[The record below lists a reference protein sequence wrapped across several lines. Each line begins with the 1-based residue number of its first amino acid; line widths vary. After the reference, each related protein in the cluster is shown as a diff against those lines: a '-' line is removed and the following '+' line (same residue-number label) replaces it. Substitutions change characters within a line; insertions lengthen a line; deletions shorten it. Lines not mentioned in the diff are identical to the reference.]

1 MNLPDIYFEPEWG
14 QLYAEKDN
22 GIYSKFV
29 FENESGLVYYS
40 FIKRKIDI
48 VIDGMSYYDIITPYG
63 FGGPIVLQCK
73 EGCKSKLLG
82 SFKSAF
88 DAYCAK
94 ENVVTDSCRF
104 SPWLMNHLDFQHMYE
119 VVPNFSTVGIDLSVE
134 DVFMDEI
141 KSKKRNMIRKAQK
154 LGVEI
159 HFDFEGKEIDSFI
172 RIYENTIDKNNI
184 SDYYR
189 FDASFFKRNFIE
201 LKDRIFI
208 AYALYEK
215 KIISIAFFLLG
226 GEYLHYHL
234 AANDTDYF
242 GIPAN
247 DLMLYKVALY
257 GKEIGKKYFMLG
269 GAGSNKS
276 LHSHKMGFTRYGEYP
291 FHKGRRICDQ
301 EIYDKILHNC
311 EKVDLNFFP
320 SYR

>member
-14 QLYAEKDN
+14 QLYAEKDK
-22 GIYSKFV
+22 GEYSNFV
-29 FENESGLVYYS
+29 FEDENGLIYYS
-40 FIKRKIDI
+40 FVKRKIDI
-48 VIDGMSYYDIITPYG
+48 EVDGESYFDIVSPYG
-63 FGGPIVLQCK
+63 FGGPVVLHYA
-73 EGCKSKLLG
+73 EGCKHQLLAT
-82 SFKSAF
+82 FKIAF
-88 DAYCAK
+88 DAFCK
-94 ENVVTDSCRF
+94 RENIVTDSCRF
-104 SPWLMNHLDFQHMYE
+104 SPWLMNHLDFEHMYE

-172 RIYENTIDKNNI
+172 RVYEKTIEKNSI

-189 FDASFFKRNFIE
+189 FSASFFKKNFEE
-201 LKDRIFI
+201 LKDKICI
-208 AYALYEK
+208 AYATYEK

-226 GEYLHYHL
+226 SEYVHYHL

-269 GAGSNKS
+269 GAGSNKA
-276 LHSHKMGFTRYGEYP
+276 LHSHKMGFTREGEYP
-291 FHKGRRICDQ
+291 FFKGRRVCDK
-301 EIYDKILHNC
+301 EIYDKLLQNC
-311 EKVDLNFFP
+311 TKVDMNFFP